1 MTLMA
6 VNAPAGPESMPENAP
21 ENAPAEA
28 REAAQDQAEAREAAQ
43 DQAEAREAVQ
53 DQAGAAHGTLKI
65 LSFNVRQWTRDVDAG
80 SATFWRTRMEA
91 MRRMIDDVDP
101 DVICLQEF
109 MAPVGR
115 YIPDGYRRVG
125 ATVSHPIFVR
135 KGLETSGHAAS
146 IFWDACMVG
155 DVEVINVHSRWES
168 EVIERTVAAV
178 NGRVAALAKA
188 AARAAGGVAAP
199 APRVVACG
207 DFNCSL
213 ATLRKHGLTMASARE
228 VLGVPEVDT
237 FANFTKASS
246 HGAIDHFF
254 VSGVMPVTYRMV
266 TEPYGAAPEGASGTF
281 KMSDHFPICLEIAW

>member
-1 MTLMA
+1 MLKMFLMMA
-6 VNAPAGPESMPENAP
+6 MMMSVTSVT
-21 ENAPAEA
+21 
-28 REAAQDQAEAREAAQ
+28 AAQDRQERDGAPAAESATER
-43 DQAEAREAVQ
+43 
-53 DQAGAAHGTLKI
+53 HGTLKV
-65 LSFNVRQWTRDVDAG
+65 LSFNVRQWTRDVDSK

-109 MAPVGR
+109 MVPVGQ
-115 YIPDGYRRVG
+115 YIPEGYRRVG

-135 KGLETSGHAAS
+135 EGLKTSRHAAS

-155 DVEVINVHSRWES
+155 DVQVINVHSRWES
-168 EVIERTVAAV
+168 EIIARTVAAV
-178 NGRVAALAKA
+178 NDRLAA
-188 AARAAGGVAAP
+188 AART
-199 APRVVACG
+199 VACG
-207 DFNCSL
+207 DFNNSL
-213 ATLRKHGLTMASARE
+213 ATLRKHGLAMPSARE

-266 TEPYGAAPEGASGTF
+266 TEPYGAAPAGTTGTF
-281 KMSDHFPICLEIAW
+281 KMSDHFPILLEIAW

>member
-21 ENAPAEA
+21 AEAQEAAQGQAEA

-43 DQAEAREAVQ
+43 G
-53 DQAGAAHGTLKI
+53 QAGAAHGTLKV

-135 KGLETSGHAAS
+135 KGLETSRHAAS
-146 IFWDACMVG
+146 IFWETCMVG
-155 DVEVINVHSRWES
+155 DVQVINVHSRWES
-168 EVIERTVAAV
+168 EVVTRTVAAV
-178 NGRVAALAKA
+178 NARVADGTQAEPSGRRAP
-188 AARAAGGVAAP
+188 AART
-199 APRVVACG
+199 VACG

-213 ATLRKHGLTMASARE
+213 AMLRKHGLTMASARE